1 MGGNGRGLARAV
13 ARWWWAGVA
22 CADMA
27 VCKTYDFAWQ
37 KDTFC
42 RPKGDVLQGK
52 RYGFAGRRGVCWF
65 AWSSWGGAIVV
76 LMEVNKCDVLG
87 GGQ

>member
-1 MGGNGRGLARAV
+1 MGRDCKGLKNI
-13 ARWWWAGVA
+13 
-22 CADMA
+22 CYMA

-42 RPKGDVLQGK
+42 RLKGNVLQGK

-87 GGQ
+87 GGAIMK